1 MIHSHGITASNVGE
15 RSCGCVCPLPLC
27 VYFYLE
33 LGGREQ
39 GVFVAVGSKMRRCSP
54 RASESVFVLLL
65 NRILWPQQR

>member
-1 MIHSHGITASNVGE
+1 M
-15 RSCGCVCPLPLC
+15 CPLPLC

-65 NRILWPQQR
+65 NRILWRQQR